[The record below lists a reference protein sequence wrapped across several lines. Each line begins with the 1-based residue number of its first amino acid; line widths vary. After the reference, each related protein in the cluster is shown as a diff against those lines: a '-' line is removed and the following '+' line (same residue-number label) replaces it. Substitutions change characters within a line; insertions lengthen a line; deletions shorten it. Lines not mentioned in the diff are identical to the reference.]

1 MLWRDLF
8 IVGSIS
14 IVLNIMWSPLSAVT
28 GCTDERETDDLE
40 KAKREVI
47 AFRARVKELNN
58 QIKDER
64 QKAAERIRTLENKAN
79 GDIISGVPEKAQRG
93 RSADLNSVASDEI
106 IGLRK
111 KIDQLMLIK
120 AASEFRI
127 LELEGKAKKYKSKL
141 STLLRERNDN
151 MSTAGSIIS
160 KESKMLLSS
169 SGKQLVPPP
178 PMTSMLMKEEMEE
191 DDDDEVIKP
200 TVGKDG
206 LDTEAE
212 VATLVLSRIRQLDG
226 EIDDIRAALANVLD
240 ERDDYRKMKAELEY
254 ARDQMETRIPQL
266 EEDLVNCNM
275 QLDRERVTVANMR
288 KMILAEK
295 AAVAKAQLG
304 YDEVALKLEENNK
317 MFQRF
322 KNERDEFADETS
334 ALEETLSQLRS
345 QTTATKAG
353 GKVEEGKLTQQ
364 LMMVL
369 EEKERVQTERSM
381 LLSELKASKD
391 EIKSVSSITADLGRQ
406 LVEREADLTALKG
419 ENERLAVACSTVQ
432 SATEIAQ
439 KELLMLKA
447 KVTTTEI
454 AHSKNR

>member
-1 MLWRDLF
+1 
-8 IVGSIS
+8 
-14 IVLNIMWSPLSAVT
+14 MWSPLSAVT

-40 KAKREVI
+40 KAKREVV
-47 AFRARVKELNN
+47 AFRSRVKELNK
-58 QIKDER
+58 QIQDER
-64 QKAAERIRTLENKAN
+64 LKASERIRALENKVN
-79 GDIISGVPEKAQRG
+79 GDIINGVPDKVQRG
-93 RSADLNSVASDEI
+93 RSADVNSVSSDEI
-106 IGLRK
+106 VGLRK

-151 MSTAGSIIS
+151 MSTAGSMIS
-160 KESKMLLSS
+160 KESKMMLLSS
-169 SGKQLVPPP
+169 SGKQLLPPP
-178 PMTSMLMKEEMEE
+178 PMTSMLMKEMEEE
-191 DDDDEVIKP
+191 DDDDDDEIVKP
-200 TVGKDG
+200 SVGKDG

-240 ERDDYRKMKAELEY
+240 ERDDYRTMKSELEY
-254 ARDQMETRIPQL
+254 VRDQMETRIPQL
-266 EEDLVNCNM
+266 EEDLVNCNL
-275 QLDRERVTVANMR
+275 QLDRERVTVDNMR
-288 KMILAEK
+288 KMILTEK

-317 MFQRF
+317 MFQKF
-322 KNERDEFADETS
+322 KSERDEFADETS
-334 ALEETLSQLRS
+334 ALEETLSQLRAH
-345 QTTATKAG
+345 TTSTKAG

-369 EEKERVQTERSM
+369 EEKERIQTERSM
-381 LLSELKASKD
+381 LLTELKVSKE
-391 EIKSVSSITADLGRQ
+391 EIKSVSNITADLARQ

-419 ENERLAVACSTVQ
+419 ENERLTVACSTVQ

-454 AHSKNR
+454 AHGKNR

>member
-1 MLWRDLF
+1 
-8 IVGSIS
+8 
-14 IVLNIMWSPLSAVT
+14 MWSPLSAVT

-40 KAKREVI
+40 KAKREVL
-47 AFRARVKELNN
+47 AFRSRVKELNK
-58 QIKDER
+58 QIQDER
-64 QKAAERIRTLENKAN
+64 FKAAERIRALENKAN
-79 GDIISGVPEKAQRG
+79 GDIIHGVPEKTQRG

-151 MSTAGSIIS
+151 MSIAGSIVS

-178 PMTSMLMKEEMEE
+178 PMTSMLMKEMEEE
-191 DDDDEVIKP
+191 DDEEEVVKP
-200 TVGKDG
+200 SVGKDG

-226 EIDDIRAALANVLD
+226 EIDDVRAALANVLD
-240 ERDDYRKMKAELEY
+240 ERDDYRKMKSELEY

-266 EEDLVNCNM
+266 EEDLVNCNL

-304 YDEVALKLEENNK
+304 YDEVALKLEENNN
-317 MFQRF
+317 MFQKY

-334 ALEETLSQLRS
+334 ALEETLSQLRAH
-345 QTTATKAG
+345 TTSTKAG

-381 LLSELKASKD
+381 LLTELKASKE
-391 EIKSVSSITADLGRQ
+391 EIKSVGSITADLARQ
-406 LVEREADLTALKG
+406 LVEKEADLTALKS
-419 ENERLAVACSTVQ
+419 EKERLTVVCSTVQ